1 MANRLASNLDAIKTL
16 SMSKTRTMT
25 LAVVF
30 ACAIIAH
37 ASPRFATKRLAA
49 ISSAVGLQ
57 LPDSIAAGTENDSTW
72 TYAGRRLRVCANA
85 FGDIS
90 HVGYRLFDPLVLK
103 THKQKELL
111 FFLERYALE
120 LDLRLDKR
128 DAASRMEVDKVVC
141 TTKNIRLLSKVTPQC
156 PPSFEELKETVGRMH
171 RVTWT
176 VEQKRLSLSFP
187 ADYQLI
193 AGANDIELEDMFERN
208 LKRIVP
214 ITGEDAIQSWSDA
227 KTSHADGY
235 LIVQGGEYLNPAIR
249 GDLYLTEKNG
259 QRRLIVDSRKPVI
272 SVTNILLT
280 GLSDHE
286 IPLRLTVNRY
296 GGKHTVADVTIQQFI
311 GLCQMEGC
319 KLYVGVKTHSEKE
332 ITATL
337 FALNA
342 DMAYNHM
349 MAVNVPL
356 DMLLEKSNAVIQGT
370 VYTYIPLQNV
380 TEKFFTKDLIPTL
393 K

>member
-1 MANRLASNLDAIKTL
+1 
-16 SMSKTRTMT
+16 MT
-25 LAVVF
+25 LAVAI
-30 ACAIIAH
+30 ACSIFVH

-49 ISSAVGLQ
+49 ISSAIGLN
-57 LPDSIAAGTENDSTW
+57 LPDSTVADMDNDSTW
-72 TYAGRRLRVCANA
+72 TYADRPLRVCTNA
-85 FGDIS
+85 FGDVS
-90 HVGYRLFDPLVLK
+90 HIGYRLFDSLVLQS
-103 THKQKELL
+103 HKQKQLPL
-111 FFLERYALE
+111 FLERYALE
-120 LDLRLDKR
+120 LDLKLDKR
-128 DAASRMEVDKVVC
+128 DAASRMETDKVVC
-141 TTKNIRLLSKVTPQC
+141 TTKNISLLSKVAPQC

-171 RVTWT
+171 RVTWI
-176 VEQKRLSLSFP
+176 VEQKKLSLSFP
-187 ADYQLI
+187 SDYQLI
-193 AGANDIELEDMFERN
+193 AGADDIELEDIFERN

-214 ITGEDAIQSWSDA
+214 VTGKDAIQSWSNA
-227 KTSHADGY
+227 KISRADSY

-249 GDLYLTEKNG
+249 GDIYLTEQKG
-259 QRRLIVDSRKPVI
+259 QRRLIIDSGKPII

-280 GLSDHE
+280 GLADHE

-296 GGKHTVADVTIQQFI
+296 GGQHTVADVSLQQFI
-311 GLCQMEGC
+311 GLCQTEGC
-319 KLYVGVKTHSEKE
+319 KLYVGVKTHGEKE
-332 ITATL
+332 ITATV

-356 DMLLEKSNAVIQGT
+356 DILSENSNAVIQGT